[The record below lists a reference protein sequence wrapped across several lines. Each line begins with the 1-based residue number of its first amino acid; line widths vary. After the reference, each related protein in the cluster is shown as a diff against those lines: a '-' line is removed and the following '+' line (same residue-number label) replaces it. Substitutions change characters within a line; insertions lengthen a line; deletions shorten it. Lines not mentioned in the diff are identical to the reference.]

1 MIMND
6 IFYVSVIIPC
16 RNEEK
21 YISRVLDSIL
31 NQTYP
36 QTNIEIFLIDG
47 DSDDLT
53 KNKVIEYCVKNRNI
67 KLIINKKR
75 TVPYALNIGIKNAQG
90 NIIIILGAHAEY
102 PSNYISTLV
111 YYIGKLHADNVGAS
125 TITVPA
131 DNKPVSRAI
140 AISMSSIFGVGNATF
155 RLENITGKEFIEV
168 DTVPFGCYRR
178 EVFERIGLFD
188 EQLTRN
194 QDNEF
199 NERLRNA
206 GGKIYLI
213 PSLKIKYFAR
223 ENYSKLYKMFF
234 QYGYFGP
241 LVDLKLKK
249 PTQLRRYIPTVFVLS
264 LIIPLLL
271 SLLFYPFL
279 YLWVFTVSLYFIA
292 SATFAT
298 YECRK
303 RDSIHLIPYVM
314 WAYFVSH
321 VSYGLGYLKGV
332 FDFMILKNHLKSKVD
347 VELSR

>member
-1 MIMND
+1 M
-6 IFYVSVIIPC
+6 
-16 RNEEK
+16 K
-21 YISRVLDSIL
+21 YIENLIFSIK
-31 NQTYP
+31 NQNYP
-36 QTNIEIFLIDG
+36 KSDLEIIFIDG
-47 DSDDLT
+47 MSNDLT
-53 KNKVIEYCVKNRNI
+53 RKYINDFKKEFSNVYLVDNPNK
-67 KLIINKKR
+67 
-75 TVPYALNIGIKNAQG
+75 TVPYALNIGIKNAKG
-90 NIIIILGAHAEY
+90 DIIIRLDAHAEY

-111 YYIGKLHADNVGAS
+111 YYLGKLNADNVGAS
-125 TITVPA
+125 AVTVPN
-131 DNKPVSRAI
+131 NKPVSRAI

-155 RLENITGKEFIEV
+155 RLENSTEKEFIEV

-178 EVFERIGLFD
+178 DVFDRIGLFD

-199 NERLRNA
+199 NERLRKA

-213 PSLKIKYFAR
+213 PSLKIKYYAR

-249 PTQLRRYIPTVFVLS
+249 PTRLRRYIPTAFVLS
-264 LIIPLLL
+264 LIMPLLL

-279 YLWVFTVSLYFIA
+279 YLWVFTVSLYLIA
-292 SATFAT
+292 SVTFGT

-303 RDSIHLIPYVM
+303 RDSVQLVPYVM

-332 FDFMILKNHLKSKVD
+332 FDFMILKKHLKSKLD

>member
-1 MIMND
+1 MKRISIIIPVYNEELFIKSFISTLLNQD
-6 IFYVSVIIPC
+6 IFENIH
-16 RNEEK
+16 E
-21 YISRVLDSIL
+21 IL
-31 NQTYP
+31 
-36 QTNIEIFLIDG
+36 FIDG
-47 DSDDLT
+47 NSNDNTRYFLDEII
-53 KNKVIEYCVKNRNI
+53 KKYRNI
-67 KLIINKKR
+67 KLLINSCK
-75 TVPYALNIGIKNAQG
+75 TVPYALNTGIKNSVG
-90 NIIIILGAHAEY
+90 DIIIRLDAHAEY

-111 YYIGKLHADNVGAS
+111 YYLEKLNADNVGAAA
-125 TITVPA
+125 ITVPSNNSKCA
-131 DNKPVSRAI
+131 RAI

-155 RLENITGKEFIEV
+155 RLDHFNNKEYIEV

-178 EVFERIGLFD
+178 EVFDRIGLFD

-199 NERLRNA
+199 NERLRKA

-213 PSLKIKYFAR
+213 PSLKIKYYAR
-223 ENYSKLYKMFF
+223 ENYSKLFKMFF

-249 PTQLRRYIPTVFVLS
+249 PTRLRRYIPTVFVLS

-292 SATFAT
+292 SVTFGT

-303 RDSIHLIPYVM
+303 RDSIQLVPYVM

-332 FDFMILKNHLKSKVD
+332 FDFMILKKHSKSKVD

>member
-1 MIMND
+1 MTNNYIS
-6 IFYVSVIIPC
+6 IIIPV
-16 RNEEK
+16 RNEHK
-21 YISRVLDSIL
+21 YIDKLLSSIV
-31 NQTYP
+31 NQDFEKV
-36 QTNIEIFLIDG
+36 NLEVIFVDG
-47 DSDDLT
+47 LSTDNT
-53 KNKVIEYCVKNRNI
+53 KDKIIEYSQKYNFI
-67 KLIINKKR
+67 KIFDNQHK
-75 TVPYALNIGIKNAQG
+75 TVPYALNIGIKNAKG
-90 NIIIILGAHAEY
+90 DIIIRLDAHAEY

-111 YYIGKLHADNVGAS
+111 YYLGKLNADNVGAS
-125 TITVPA
+125 AVTVPA
-131 DNKPVSRAI
+131 NNKPVSRAI

-155 RLENITGKEFIEV
+155 RLENSTEKEFIEV

-178 EVFERIGLFD
+178 DVFDRIGLFD

-199 NERLRNA
+199 NERLRKA

-213 PSLKIKYFAR
+213 PSLKIKYYAR

-249 PTQLRRYIPTVFVLS
+249 PTRLRRYIPTAFVLS
-264 LIIPLLL
+264 LIMPLLL

-279 YLWVFTVSLYFIA
+279 YLWVFTVSLYLIA
-292 SATFAT
+292 SVTFGT

-303 RDSIHLIPYVM
+303 RDSVQLVPYVM

-332 FDFMILKNHLKSKVD
+332 FDFMILKKHLKSKLD